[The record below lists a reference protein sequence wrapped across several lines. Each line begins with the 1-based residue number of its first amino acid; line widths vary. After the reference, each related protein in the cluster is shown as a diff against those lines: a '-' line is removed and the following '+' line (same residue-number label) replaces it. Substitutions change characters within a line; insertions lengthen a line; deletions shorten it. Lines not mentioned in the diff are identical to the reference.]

1 MCKQSEYIGLNQK
14 NRSVIY
20 GTNFEYQS
28 TLCIYSVWHLSCI
41 TSTTS
46 RKNVMVSRRLQWN
59 DVNDVR

>member
-1 MCKQSEYIGLNQK
+1 MYKQSEYIGLNQK

-20 GTNFEYQS
+20 GTNSFMHLVQS
-28 TLCIYSVWHLSCI
+28 SAVYFDLTLV